1 MEAHLFRRRLSG
13 RFPPSNPT
21 PPGDPAFPLSQGA
34 LLPRLPPQRGSIC
47 LEYHR
52 CPLRSPSGV
61 SEVEARAQDQHS
73 HPAFTLPLANMLNL
87 PFRKYNHPRTAS
99 KAPYRI
105 GAHSTCRGRRLNNG
119 CAPQLS
125 FSPSWPLGFLARTTT
140 APAYRCLF
148 FTAQL
153 FSFYLKRP

>member
-1 MEAHLFRRRLSG
+1 MKAHLFRRRLSG

-21 PPGDPAFPLSQGA
+21 PPGDPVFPLSQGA
-34 LLPRLPPQRGSIC
+34 LLPRLPPQRGTIC

-52 CPLRSPSGV
+52 RPLRSPSGAFPR
-61 SEVEARAQDQHS
+61 SRLALRTSTPTPHLHCLLRIWSTYLSGIQPPPHSFKSPLWHRHPLYLQGKEAKLWLCS
-73 HPAFTLPLANMLNL
+73 PAP
-87 PFRKYNHPRTAS
+87 
-99 KAPYRI
+99 
-105 GAHSTCRGRRLNNG
+105 
-119 CAPQLS
+119 

-140 APAYRCLF
+140 APAYCCLF